1 MDLTNES
8 KTFQEIG
15 CMRVDFYA
23 VGWTRN
29 KQFSAR
35 IKGGLQKQVKPF
47 TALLT
52 VVMSHSYGHS
62 KKMQGLTAQRHGFAS
77 DHPLQ
82 T

>member
-15 CMRVDFYA
+15 CMRVDFCA
-23 VGWTRN
+23 VGWTR

-35 IKGGLQKQVKPF
+35 IKGRLQKQVKPF
-47 TALLT
+47 TASLT

-62 KKMQGLTAQRHGFAS
+62 KKMQALTAQRHGFAS